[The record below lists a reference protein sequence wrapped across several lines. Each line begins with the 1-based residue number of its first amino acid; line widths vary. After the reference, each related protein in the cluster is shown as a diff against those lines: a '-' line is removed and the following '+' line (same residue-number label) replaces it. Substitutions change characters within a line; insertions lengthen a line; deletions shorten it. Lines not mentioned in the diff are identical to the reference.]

1 MDALASRTI
10 LRPPSMRFSNEISVD
25 APPDELFEFMSDP
38 EKVVTCLPGASVD
51 GREGDDWR
59 GAMSVKVG
67 PIKASY
73 QGTLRFLELDA
84 DARRAVMRA
93 RADEASGQGQAEA
106 RITSEVEAR
115 DGASCLRME
124 TDLQIRGK
132 VAQFGRGAMEQV
144 AGRMLER
151 FADNVEQAIRGET
164 PGGGGRRGRRDAA
177 APARPER
184 GLVGARRR
192 RGRLRRRLPGGP
204 VPPVKAA
211 DFDYYRVDSLE
222 DALERLGELGE
233 DAKVLAGGQSLVP
246 MMNFRLARPA
256 ALVDITR
263 VEELR
268 GIERDDGVLRIRAA
282 TTHAEVE
289 HAAELEGGYEVMR
302 AAAQWVGH
310 EPIRSRGTFGGS
322 LAHADPTAEWCLI
335 AVALGAVIEIAGP
348 CGERELPA
356 EEFLLG
362 YFTTALE
369 PDEIVTAVRFP
380 APCKRAAMQE
390 FARRHGDF
398 ALVAVAVALPEDGEP
413 RIVLGGVGDVPVRA
427 REAERLVAEGEPFE
441 EAARAAAAEIDPGF
455 DLHASPD
462 YRRRLAATLVRRA
475 LEEATG
481 DGR

>member
-1 MDALASRTI
+1 
-10 LRPPSMRFSNEISVD
+10 MRFSNEISVD
-25 APPDELFEFMSDP
+25 AQPDELFEFMSDP
-38 EKVVTCLPGASVD
+38 EKVVTCLPGASVE
-51 GREGDDWR
+51 GRDGDDWR
-59 GAMSVKVG
+59 GAMSMKVG

-73 QGTLRFLELDA
+73 QGTLRFLELDP

-106 RITSEVEAR
+106 RITSEIEER

-151 FADNVEQAIRGET
+151 FADNVEKAITGRDAR
-164 PGGGGRRGRRDAA
+164 GGGRGGRRAA
-177 APARPER
+177 APAHPER
-184 GLVGARRR
+184 RLVGARRW
-192 RGRLRRRLPGGP
+192 RGRLRRRLPDRP
-204 VPPVKAA
+204 VAVKAA

-233 DAKVLAGGQSLVP
+233 DAKILAGGQSLVP

-268 GIERDDGVLRIRAA
+268 GIERDDGELRIRAA

-302 AAAQWVGH
+302 AAAKWVGH

-348 CGERELPA
+348 ARRARGPRRGVPARLLHDRARAGRDRHRGALPGALPA
-356 EEFLLG
+356 RRDAG
-362 YFTTALE
+362 
-369 PDEIVTAVRFP
+369 VR
-380 APCKRAAMQE
+380 APPRRLRARGGRGRAARRRRA
-390 FARRHGDF
+390 ARR
-398 ALVAVAVALPEDGEP
+398 A
-413 RIVLGGVGDVPVRA
+413 RRRRRRSRA
-427 REAERLVAEGEPFE
+427 RARGRAAAGRAASRFE
-441 EAARAAAAEIDPGF
+441 EAARAAAAEIDPGH

-475 LEEATG
+475 LEEAAT